1 MPEFPPA
8 LYDPIAP
15 DFQGRHAEVYRAL
28 RDLHPVY
35 REPRTG
41 FYVLSR
47 HADVWEASADWA
59 TFSSVTEE
67 AGYHKP
73 MMVDLDP
80 PAHSL
85 IRRVVS
91 QAFTPRRVAA
101 LEDAITAKVHTLIG
115 AFVERGTCDLMAEFA
130 AVLPS
135 DVVGEL
141 LGVPEDVRPGLR
153 EHTEQLMRMTVPH
166 DGKAVAER
174 VYAVFEDLLA
184 ERRRR
189 PADDMMTM
197 LIAAEVD
204 GRRLTQDELL
214 GFCFLLLV
222 GGNDTTTN
230 LIGNGIRLLDTHR
243 DVRAELVAGPELID
257 AAIEEILRL
266 EPPTL
271 TSGRQTTRDV
281 ELHGTTIPAGSRVQ
295 LLWGSANRDEREYP
309 DPERLDI
316 RRRPRHTAFG
326 HGPHF
331 CLGAPLARLEARIAF
346 RELLGAIP
354 DYTVVGEPRHVRS
367 SWARGFTSLPLAFT
381 PRSAAEPGGVAE
393 APAS

>member
-1 MPEFPPA
+1 MTDAPPA

-15 DFQGRHAEVYRAL
+15 DFQDRHAAVYQAL
-28 RDLHPVY
+28 RDEHPVY

-47 HADVWEASADWA
+47 HEDVWNASADWA

-101 LEDAITAKVHTLIG
+101 LEETIVAKVHRLIA
-115 AFVERGTCDLMAEFA
+115 AFADRGECELMGEFA
-130 AVLPS
+130 ALLPS

-141 LGVPEDVRPGLR
+141 LGVPEGARPGLR
-153 EHTEQLMRMTVPH
+153 EHTEELMRMTVPH
-166 DGKAVAER
+166 DGKVIAER
-174 VYAVFEDLLA
+174 VYAVFEGLLA

-189 PADDMMTM
+189 PADDMMSM
-197 LIAAEVD
+197 LITAEVE

-230 LIGNGIRLLDTHR
+230 LIGNGIRLLDLQA
-243 DVRAELVAGPELID
+243 DVRGELIADPGLID

-309 DPERLDI
+309 DPERLDVH
-316 RRRPRHTAFG
+316 RRPRHMAFG

-346 RELLGAIP
+346 RELLRAIP
-354 DYTVVGEPRHVRS
+354 DYRVVGEPSRVRS
-367 SWARGFTSLPLAFT
+367 SWARGFTELPLAFT
-381 PRSAAEPGGVAE
+381 PRRTA
-393 APAS
+393 APA

>member
-1 MPEFPPA
+1 MTDAPPA

-15 DFQGRHAEVYRAL
+15 DFQDRHGAVYQAL
-28 RDLHPVY
+28 RDEHPVY

-47 HADVWEASADWA
+47 HEDVWNASADWA

-91 QAFTPRRVAA
+91 QAFTPRRVAG
-101 LEDAITAKVHTLIG
+101 LDETIVAKVHRLIAG
-115 AFVERGTCDLMAEFA
+115 FADRGECDLMGEFA
-130 AVLPS
+130 ALLPS

-141 LGVPEDVRPGLR
+141 LGVPEDARPGLR
-153 EHTEQLMRMTVPH
+153 EHTEELMRMTVPH
-166 DGKAVAER
+166 DGKVIAER
-174 VYAVFEDLLA
+174 VYAVFDGLLA

-189 PADDMMTM
+189 PADDMMSM
-197 LIAAEVD
+197 LVSAEVE

-230 LIGNGIRLLDTHR
+230 LIGNGMRLLDLQR
-243 DVRAELVAGPELID
+243 NVRGELIADPSLID

-316 RRRPRHTAFG
+316 RRRPRHMAFG

-346 RELLGAIP
+346 RELLQAIP
-354 DYTVVGEPRHVRS
+354 DYRVVGDPPRVRS
-367 SWARGFTSLPLAFT
+367 SWARGFTELRLAFT
-381 PRSAAEPGGVAE
+381 PRRATTSA
-393 APAS
+393 

>member
-1 MPEFPPA
+1 MPATPPA
-8 LYDPIAP
+8 LYDPVAP
-15 DFQGRHAEVYRAL
+15 DFQDRHGEIYRTL
-28 RDLHPVY
+28 RDEHPVY

-47 HADVWEASADWA
+47 HEDVWAASADWA
-59 TFSSVTEE
+59 TYSSVTEE

-80 PAHSL
+80 PAHTL
-85 IRRVVS
+85 IRRVIS
-91 QAFTPRRVAA
+91 AAFTPRRVAL
-101 LEDAITAKVHTLIG
+101 LEAAILAKVRELIG
-115 AFVERGTCDLMAEFA
+115 NFADRGECDLMGEFA
-130 AVLPS
+130 ALLPS

-141 LGVPEDVRPGLR
+141 LGVPEERRAELR
-153 EHTEQLMRMTVPH
+153 GHTEELMRMTIPR
-166 DGKAVAER
+166 DGKAVAED
-174 VYAVFEDLLA
+174 VYEVFEGLLRQ
-184 ERRRR
+184 RREQ
-189 PADDMMTM
+189 PADDLMSR

-204 GRRLTQDELL
+204 GRTLSRDELL

-230 LIGNGIRLLDTHR
+230 LIGNGMRLLDQHH
-243 DVRAELVAGPELID
+243 DARAQLIGEPGLIP
-257 AAIEEILRL
+257 AAIEEMLRL

-281 ELHGTTIPAGSRVQ
+281 ELHGTVIPAGSRVQ

-309 DPERLDI
+309 DPERFDL
-316 RRRPRHTAFG
+316 RRGARHMAFG

-346 RELLGAIP
+346 HELLAHIP
-354 DYTVVGEPRHVRS
+354 DFAVVGDPGRIRS
-367 SWARGFTSLPLAFT
+367 SWARGFDRLPITFT
-381 PRSAAEPGGVAE
+381 PRH
-393 APAS
+393 